1 MSICAHAQAGYRIR
15 ALHDEVGTTFLADG
29 RRGGQRDWPFAT
41 YVFAERSAQ
50 TSAER
55 SPRLPTLRKKKQRSQ
70 PTVESQESDRRTRKS
85 SKVESTYWRFFTSQ
99 VFRLTLHVTVVL
111 YCSLGSHYTKRAT
124 PDTCA
129 ARPIRAWHLE
139 WREASYACVLLV

>member
-1 MSICAHAQAGYRIR
+1 M
-15 ALHDEVGTTFLADG
+15 
-29 RRGGQRDWPFAT
+29 
-41 YVFAERSAQ
+41 
-50 TSAER
+50 SAER
-55 SPRLPTLRKKKQRSQ
+55 SRRLLTPAEKKTKKQRSQ

-111 YCSLGSHYTKRAT
+111 YCSLDSHYTKRAT

-129 ARPIRAWHLE
+129 ARPIRAWRLE
-139 WREASYACVLLV
+139 RREASCACVVLVIILLHVRSLQLRDCPSHVNSKNAVLKTELILEQSLLSH